1 MPKILYI
8 ILIVIS
14 IFTVYKLDLLNY
26 PIDEVDINTNDI
38 NYNQQRI
45 DNLISTIYGKDLIS
59 LDISNIQKYIVEDI
73 WIKDAEISKSFPSTI
88 KIKIIQHQPYAIY
101 NSKLMMRDGSIIKSD
116 NISYELPVVEDNA
129 NNVSNSRRILTISTE
144 NLNKIDL
151 KIKRIEIFNSLVRI
165 HTSKYILISDRI
177 NLELNLNR
185 LALSLNDLIEAFD
198 QEINSI
204 DMRYSNGFAIK

>member
-1 MPKILYI
+1 MPKKFYI

-14 IFTVYKLDLLNY
+14 IFSAYKLNMLNY
-26 PIDEVDINTNDI
+26 PIDEVDINTNDV

-88 KIKIIQHQPYAIY
+88 KIKIIQHQPFAIY

-144 NLNKIDL
+144 NLNKINL
-151 KIKRIEIFNSLVRI
+151 KIKKN
-165 HTSKYILISDRI
+165 
-177 NLELNLNR
+177 
-185 LALSLNDLIEAFD
+185 
-198 QEINSI
+198 
-204 DMRYSNGFAIK
+204 

>member
-1 MPKILYI
+1 MPKKFYI

-14 IFTVYKLDLLNY
+14 IFSVYKLDMLNY
-26 PIDEVDINTNDI
+26 PIDEVDINTNDV

-88 KIKIIQHQPYAIY
+88 KIKIIQHQPFAIY

-116 NISYELPVVEDNA
+116 NISYELPVVEEYA

-165 HTSKYILISDRI
+165 HTSKYTLISDRL

-185 LALSLNDLIEAFD
+185 LALSLNDLVEAFD

>member
-1 MPKILYI
+1 MPKKFYI

-14 IFTVYKLDLLNY
+14 IFSVYKLDMLNY
-26 PIDEVDINTNDI
+26 PIDEVDINTNDV

-88 KIKIIQHQPYAIY
+88 KIKIIQHQPFAIY

-144 NLNKIDL
+144 NLNKINL

-165 HTSKYILISDRI
+165 HTSKYTLISDRL

-185 LALSLNDLIEAFD
+185 LALSLNDLVEAFD

>member
-26 PIDEVDINTNDI
+26 PIDEVDINTNDV

-45 DNLISTIYGKDLIS
+45 DNLIRTIYGKDLIS

-116 NISYELPVVEDNA
+116 NISYELPVIEDNA
-129 NNVSNSRRILTISTE
+129 NNVSKSRRILTISTE

-165 HTSKYILISDRI
+165 HTSKYTLISDRP

>member
-1 MPKILYI
+1 MPKIFYI

>member
-1 MPKILYI
+1 MPKKLYI

-14 IFTVYKLDLLNY
+14 IFSVYKLNMLNY
-26 PIDEVDINTNDI
+26 PIDEVDINTNDV

-88 KIKIIQHQPYAIY
+88 KIKIIQHQPFAIY

-165 HTSKYILISDRI
+165 HTSKYTLISDRL

-185 LALSLNDLIEAFD
+185 LTLSLNDLVEAFD

>member
-1 MPKILYI
+1 MPKIFYI
-8 ILIVIS
+8 ILIVTG

-45 DNLISTIYGKDLIS
+45 DNLIRTIYGKDLIS

-165 HTSKYILISDRI
+165 HTSKYTLISDRL

-185 LALSLNDLIEAFD
+185 LTLSLNDLVEAFD

>member
-1 MPKILYI
+1 MPKKFYI

-14 IFTVYKLDLLNY
+14 IFSVYKLNMLNY
-26 PIDEVDINTNDI
+26 PIDEVDINTNDV

>member
-1 MPKILYI
+1 MPKKFYI

-14 IFTVYKLDLLNY
+14 IFSAYKLNMLNY
-26 PIDEVDINTNDI
+26 PIDEVDINTNDV

-59 LDISNIQKYIVEDI
+59 LDISNIQKYIVDDI

-88 KIKIIQHQPYAIY
+88 KIKIIQHQPFAIY

-116 NISYELPVVEDNA
+116 NISYELPVVEDNT

-165 HTSKYILISDRI
+165 HTSKYTLISDRL

-185 LALSLNDLIEAFD
+185 LTLSLNDLVEAFD

>member
-1 MPKILYI
+1 MPKKFYI

-14 IFTVYKLDLLNY
+14 IFSVYKLDMLNY
-26 PIDEVDINTNDI
+26 PIDEVDINTNDV

-88 KIKIIQHQPYAIY
+88 KIKIIQHQPFAIY

-151 KIKRIEIFNSLVRI
+151 KIKRIEIFNSLVKI
-165 HTSKYILISDRI
+165 HTSKYTLISDRL

-185 LALSLNDLIEAFD
+185 LALSLNDLVEAFD

>member
-1 MPKILYI
+1 
-8 ILIVIS
+8 
-14 IFTVYKLDLLNY
+14 VYKLDMLNY
-26 PIDEVDINTNDI
+26 PIDEVDINTNDV

-88 KIKIIQHQPYAIY
+88 KIKIIQHQPFAIY

-144 NLNKIDL
+144 NLNKINL

-165 HTSKYILISDRI
+165 HTSKYTLISDI
-177 NLELNLNR
+177 LNLELNLNR
-185 LALSLNDLIEAFD
+185 LALSLNDLVEAFD

>member
-1 MPKILYI
+1 MPKKFYI

-14 IFTVYKLDLLNY
+14 IFSVYKLDMLNY
-26 PIDEVDINTNDI
+26 PIDEVDINTNDV

-88 KIKIIQHQPYAIY
+88 KIKIIQHQPFAIY

-165 HTSKYILISDRI
+165 HTSKYTLISDRL

-185 LALSLNDLIEAFD
+185 LALSLNDLVEAFD

>member
-1 MPKILYI
+1 MPKKFYI

-14 IFTVYKLDLLNY
+14 IFSVYKLDMLNY
-26 PIDEVDINTNDI
+26 PIDEVDINTNDV

-88 KIKIIQHQPYAIY
+88 KIKIIQHQPFAIY

-116 NISYELPVVEDNA
+116 NISYELPVVEDNT

-165 HTSKYILISDRI
+165 HTSKYTLISDRL

-185 LALSLNDLIEAFD
+185 LALSLNDLVEAFD

>member
-1 MPKILYI
+1 M
-8 ILIVIS
+8 
-14 IFTVYKLDLLNY
+14 YKLDMLNY
-26 PIDEVDINTNDI
+26 PIDEVDVNTNDV

-88 KIKIIQHQPYAIY
+88 KIKIIQHQPFAIY

-165 HTSKYILISDRI
+165 HTSKYTLISDRL

-185 LALSLNDLIEAFD
+185 LALSLNDLVEAFD

>member
-1 MPKILYI
+1 MPKIFYI

-14 IFTVYKLDLLNY
+14 IFTVYRLDLLNY
-26 PIDEVDINTNDI
+26 PIDEVDINTNEI

-116 NISYELPVVEDNA
+116 NVSYELPVIEDNA
-129 NNVSNSRRILTISTE
+129 NNVSKSRRILTISTE

-165 HTSKYILISDRI
+165 HTSKYTLISDRL

-185 LALSLNDLIEAFD
+185 LALSLDDLIEAFD

>member
-1 MPKILYI
+1 MPKKFYI

-14 IFTVYKLDLLNY
+14 IFSVYKLNMLNY
-26 PIDEVDINTNDI
+26 PIDEVDINTNDV

-88 KIKIIQHQPYAIY
+88 KIKIIQHQPFAIY

-165 HTSKYILISDRI
+165 HTSKYTLISDRL

-185 LALSLNDLIEAFD
+185 LTLSLNDLVEAFD

>member
-1 MPKILYI
+1 MPKKFYI

-14 IFTVYKLDLLNY
+14 IFSVYKLDMLNY
-26 PIDEVDINTNDI
+26 PIDEVDINTNDV

-88 KIKIIQHQPYAIY
+88 KIKIIQHQPFAIY

-144 NLNKIDL
+144 NLNKINL

-165 HTSKYILISDRI
+165 HTSKYTLISDI
-177 NLELNLNR
+177 LNLELNLNR
-185 LALSLNDLIEAFD
+185 LALSLNDLVEAFD

>member
-1 MPKILYI
+1 MPKKFYI
-8 ILIVIS
+8 VLIVIS
-14 IFTVYKLDLLNY
+14 IFSVYKLDMLNY
-26 PIDEVDINTNDI
+26 PIDEVDINTNDV

-45 DNLISTIYGKDLIS
+45 DNLISAIYGKDLIS

-88 KIKIIQHQPYAIY
+88 KIKIIQHQPFAIY

-165 HTSKYILISDRI
+165 HTSKYTLISDRL

-185 LALSLNDLIEAFD
+185 LALSLNDLVEAFD

>member
-1 MPKILYI
+1 MTKKFYI

-14 IFTVYKLDLLNY
+14 IFSVYKLDMLNY
-26 PIDEVDINTNDI
+26 PIDEVDINTNDV

-88 KIKIIQHQPYAIY
+88 KIKIIQHQPFAIY

-165 HTSKYILISDRI
+165 HTSKYTLISDRL

-185 LALSLNDLIEAFD
+185 LALSLNDLVEAFD

>member
-1 MPKILYI
+1 MPKKFYI

-14 IFTVYKLDLLNY
+14 IFSVYKLDMLNY
-26 PIDEVDINTNDI
+26 PIDEVDINTNDV

-88 KIKIIQHQPYAIY
+88 KIKIIQHQPLAIY

-165 HTSKYILISDRI
+165 HTSKYTLISDSL

-185 LALSLNDLIEAFD
+185 LALSLNDLVEAFD

>member
-1 MPKILYI
+1 MPKKFYI

-14 IFTVYKLDLLNY
+14 IFSVYKLDMLNY
-26 PIDEVDINTNDI
+26 PIDEVDINTNDV

-88 KIKIIQHQPYAIY
+88 KIKIIQHQPFAIY

-165 HTSKYILISDRI
+165 HTSKYTLISDRL

-185 LALSLNDLIEAFD
+185 LALSLDDLVEAFD

>member
-1 MPKILYI
+1 MPKKFYI
-8 ILIVIS
+8 VLIVIS
-14 IFTVYKLDLLNY
+14 IFSVYKLDMLNY
-26 PIDEVDINTNDI
+26 PIDEVDINTNDV

-45 DNLISTIYGKDLIS
+45 DNLISAIYGKDLIS

-116 NISYELPVVEDNA
+116 NISYELPVIEDNA
-129 NNVSNSRRILTISTE
+129 NNVSKSRRILTISTE

-165 HTSKYILISDRI
+165 HTSKYTLISDRP

>member
-1 MPKILYI
+1 MPKIFYI
-8 ILIVIS
+8 ILIVTS

-45 DNLISTIYGKDLIS
+45 DNLIRTIYGKDLIS

-88 KIKIIQHQPYAIY
+88 KIKIIQHQPFAIY

-165 HTSKYILISDRI
+165 HTSKYILISDRL

-185 LALSLNDLIEAFD
+185 LTLSLNDLVEAFD

>member
-1 MPKILYI
+1 MPKKFYI

-14 IFTVYKLDLLNY
+14 IFSVYKLNMLNY
-26 PIDEVDINTNDI
+26 PIDEVDINTNDV

-88 KIKIIQHQPYAIY
+88 KIKIIQHQPFAIY

-116 NISYELPVVEDNA
+116 NISYELPVVEDNT
-129 NNVSNSRRILTISTE
+129 NNVSNSRRILNISTE

-165 HTSKYILISDRI
+165 HTSKYTLISDRL

-185 LALSLNDLIEAFD
+185 LILSLNDLVEAFD

>member
-1 MPKILYI
+1 MPKKFYI

-14 IFTVYKLDLLNY
+14 IFSVYKLDMLNY
-26 PIDEVDINTNDI
+26 PIDEVDINTNDV

-88 KIKIIQHQPYAIY
+88 KIKIIQHQPFAIY

-129 NNVSNSRRILTISTE
+129 NNVSNSKRILTISTE

-165 HTSKYILISDRI
+165 HTSKYTLISDRL

-185 LALSLNDLIEAFD
+185 LALSLNDLVEAFD

>member
-1 MPKILYI
+1 MPKKFYI

-14 IFTVYKLDLLNY
+14 IFSVYKLDMLNY
-26 PIDEVDINTNDI
+26 PIDEVDINTNDV

-88 KIKIIQHQPYAIY
+88 KIKIIQHQPFAIY

-165 HTSKYILISDRI
+165 HTSKYTLISDRL

-185 LALSLNDLIEAFD
+185 LTLSLNDLVEAFD

>member
-1 MPKILYI
+1 MPKKFYI

-14 IFTVYKLDLLNY
+14 IFSVYKLDMLNY
-26 PIDEVDINTNDI
+26 PIDEVDINTNDV

-88 KIKIIQHQPYAIY
+88 KIKIIQHQPFAIY

-116 NISYELPVVEDNA
+116 NIPYELPVVEDNA

-165 HTSKYILISDRI
+165 HTSKYTLISDRL

-185 LALSLNDLIEAFD
+185 LALSLNDLVEAFD

-204 DMRYSNGFAIK
+204 DMRYYNGFAIK

>member
-1 MPKILYI
+1 MPKKLYI

-14 IFTVYKLDLLNY
+14 IFSVYKLNMLNY
-26 PIDEVDINTNDI
+26 PIDEVDINTNDV

-88 KIKIIQHQPYAIY
+88 KIKIIQHQPFAIY

-165 HTSKYILISDRI
+165 HTSKYILISDRL

-185 LALSLNDLIEAFD
+185 LTLSLNDLVEAFD

>member
-1 MPKILYI
+1 MPKKFYI

-14 IFTVYKLDLLNY
+14 IFSVYKLDMLNY
-26 PIDEVDINTNDI
+26 PIDEVDINTNDV

-45 DNLISTIYGKDLIS
+45 DNLISAIYGKDLIS

-88 KIKIIQHQPYAIY
+88 KIKIIQHQPFAIY

-165 HTSKYILISDRI
+165 HTSKYTLISDRL

-185 LALSLNDLIEAFD
+185 LALSLNDLVEAFD

>member
-1 MPKILYI
+1 MPKKFYI

-14 IFTVYKLDLLNY
+14 IFSVYKLDMLNY
-26 PIDEVDINTNDI
+26 PIDEVDINTNDV

-88 KIKIIQHQPYAIY
+88 KIKIIQHQPFAIY

-165 HTSKYILISDRI
+165 HTSKYTLISDRL

-185 LALSLNDLIEAFD
+185 LALSLNDLVEAFD

-204 DMRYSNGFAIK
+204 DMRYSNGFAVK

>member
-1 MPKILYI
+1 M
-8 ILIVIS
+8 
-14 IFTVYKLDLLNY
+14 LNY
-26 PIDEVDINTNDI
+26 PIDEVDINTNDV

-88 KIKIIQHQPYAIY
+88 KIKIIQHQPFAIY

-116 NISYELPVVEDNA
+116 NIPYELPVVEDNA

-165 HTSKYILISDRI
+165 HTSKYTLISDRL

-185 LALSLNDLIEAFD
+185 LALSLNDLVEAFD

-204 DMRYSNGFAIK
+204 DMRYYNGFAIK

>member
-1 MPKILYI
+1 MPKKFYI

-14 IFTVYKLDLLNY
+14 IFSVYKLNMLNY
-26 PIDEVDINTNDI
+26 PIDEVDINTNDV

-88 KIKIIQHQPYAIY
+88 KIKIIQHQPFAIY

-116 NISYELPVVEDNA
+116 NISYELPVVEDNT
-129 NNVSNSRRILTISTE
+129 NNVSNSRRILNISTE

-165 HTSKYILISDRI
+165 HTSKYTLISDRL

-185 LALSLNDLIEAFD
+185 LTLSLNDLVEAFD

>member
-1 MPKILYI
+1 MPKKFYI

-14 IFTVYKLDLLNY
+14 IFSVYKLDMLNY
-26 PIDEVDINTNDI
+26 PIDEVDINTNDV

-88 KIKIIQHQPYAIY
+88 KIKIIQHQPLAIY

-151 KIKRIEIFNSLVRI
+151 KIKRIEIFNSLVKI
-165 HTSKYILISDRI
+165 HTSKYTLISDRL

-185 LALSLNDLIEAFD
+185 LALSLNDLVEAFD

>member
-1 MPKILYI
+1 MPKKFYI

-14 IFTVYKLDLLNY
+14 IFSVYKLNMLNY
-26 PIDEVDINTNDI
+26 PIDEVDINTNDV

-88 KIKIIQHQPYAIY
+88 KIKIIQHQPFAIY

-165 HTSKYILISDRI
+165 HTSKYTLISDRL

-185 LALSLNDLIEAFD
+185 LTLSFNDLVEAFD

>member
-1 MPKILYI
+1 MPKKFYI

-14 IFTVYKLDLLNY
+14 IFSVYKLNMLNY
-26 PIDEVDINTNDI
+26 PIDEVDINTNDV

-165 HTSKYILISDRI
+165 HTSKYILISDRL

-185 LALSLNDLIEAFD
+185 LTLSLNDLVEAFD

>member
-1 MPKILYI
+1 MPKKFYI

-14 IFTVYKLDLLNY
+14 IFSVYKLNMLNY
-26 PIDEVDINTNDI
+26 PIDEVDINTNDV

-88 KIKIIQHQPYAIY
+88 KIKIIQHQPFAIY

-165 HTSKYILISDRI
+165 HTSKYTLISDRL

-185 LALSLNDLIEAFD
+185 LALSLNDLVEAFD

>member
-1 MPKILYI
+1 MPKKFYI

-14 IFTVYKLDLLNY
+14 IFSVYKLNMLNY
-26 PIDEVDINTNDI
+26 PIDEVDINTNDV

-88 KIKIIQHQPYAIY
+88 KIKIIQHQPFAIY

-165 HTSKYILISDRI
+165 HTSKYILISDRL

-185 LALSLNDLIEAFD
+185 LTLSLNDLVEAFD

>member
-1 MPKILYI
+1 MPKKFYI
-8 ILIVIS
+8 VLIVIS
-14 IFTVYKLDLLNY
+14 IFSVYKLDMLNY
-26 PIDEVDINTNDI
+26 PIDEVDINTNDV

-88 KIKIIQHQPYAIY
+88 KIKIIQHQPFAIY

-165 HTSKYILISDRI
+165 HTSKYTLISDRL

-185 LALSLNDLIEAFD
+185 LALSLNDLVEAFD

>member
-1 MPKILYI
+1 MPKKFYI

-14 IFTVYKLDLLNY
+14 IFSAYKLNMLNY
-26 PIDEVDINTNDI
+26 PIDEVDINTNDV

-88 KIKIIQHQPYAIY
+88 KIKIIQHQPFAIY

-116 NISYELPVVEDNA
+116 NISYELPVVEDNT
-129 NNVSNSRRILTISTE
+129 NNVSNSRRILNISTE

-165 HTSKYILISDRI
+165 HTSKYTLISDRL

-185 LALSLNDLIEAFD
+185 LTLSLNDLVEAFD